1 MSAVFCETKILEIII
16 SKRLCLI
23 NSSFNERREMDFSDD
38 SSRGSSSKSS
48 SKSNRNGSEK
58 GASSSKNLIAKKS
71 CTVTSEQIEQ
81 FCAVTGNNR
90 AALYVCIST
99 NFYNNL
105 IYVQGVLKRLL
116 ATSLKHV
123 TET

>member
-1 MSAVFCETKILEIII
+1 
-16 SKRLCLI
+16 
-23 NSSFNERREMDFSDD
+23 MDFSDD

-58 GASSSKNLIAKKS
+58 GASSSKNSAKKS

-90 AALYVCIST
+90 AALYMCIFT
-99 NFYNNL
+99 NFSNVL